1 MLCAA
6 LRWPRHRGTMHA
18 DRPFSSMGTT
28 CRVVLTGAG
37 AQQAA
42 AACEARVRAAAAALT
57 RFDPHSELSAVN
69 ADPRGAVPAS
79 GTVRALFRAAIWSG
93 RSTGGLVDP
102 TLVAA
107 IESAGYAQSRS
118 EDLPTALAAALA
130 AAPPRRPAAPRG
142 AAWWA
147 GVEVDDEAGTV
158 IRPPGLELDAGGLAK
173 GLIADLVLWS
183 EGERPQAFV
192 DCGGDVAV
200 GGADSSTRPWEVAV
214 RHPLDGS
221 VAHRFRLARGGV
233 ATSGI
238 ARRLWL
244 RPDGTPAHHLL
255 DPSTGEPA
263 WTGLLSVSAVGRS
276 AVEAEALAKAA
287 YLSGPAG
294 ARRILTERGG
304 VLVREDGEVEVIAPA
319 PTGRQAP
326 GRRWPAAPAAPVAP
340 VEPSPG
346 AGANG
351 PASAGRAERW
361 RRRRA

>member
-1 MLCAA
+1 ML
-6 LRWPRHRGTMHA
+6 A

-37 AQQAA
+37 AQEAA

-57 RFDPHSELSAVN
+57 RFDPHSELSQVN

-93 RSTGGLVDP
+93 RITGGLVDP

-118 EDLPTALAAALA
+118 DDLPTPPPAAALA

-147 GVEVDDEAGTV
+147 RVEVDDDAGTV
-158 IRPPGLELDAGGLAK
+158 IRPPGLRLDAGGLAK

-183 EGERPQAFV
+183 ERERPQAFV

-200 GGADSSTRPWEVAV
+200 GGADTSTRPWEVAV

-221 VAHRFRLARGGV
+221 IAHRFRLARGGV

-294 ARRILTERGG
+294 ARRILAARGG
-304 VLVREDGEVEVIAPA
+304 LLVREDGEVEVIEPA
-319 PTGRQAP
+319 PPTGKQAP
-326 GRRWPAAPAAPVAP
+326 GRRRQ
-340 VEPSPG
+340 VEQMGQVERPPDVS

-351 PASAGRAERW
+351 PASAGRAARW